1 MTRAVTIRGV
11 TYPSQRHAAEALGVS
26 TQAITQAVRR
36 GTTDN
41 VGLGPL
47 QKGCEPVRL
56 YKITLGGV
64 AYPSHKAAAEALG
77 VTSTAISF
85 YLKVLRAIE
94 NNRPTSHGTQERKA

>member
-1 MTRAVTIRGV
+1 MTKPVTIRGV
-11 TYPSQRHAAEALGVS
+11 TYPSQKAAAEALGVS

-64 AYPSHKAAAEALG
+64 PYPSHKAAAEALG
-77 VTSTAISF
+77 VTSTAISN
-85 YLKVLRAIE
+85 YLKVKRILGE
-94 NNRPTSHGTQERKA
+94 

>member
-1 MTRAVTIRGV
+1 VTREVTIRGV
-11 TYPSQRHAAEALGVS
+11 TYPSQRHAAEALGVAPQ
-26 TQAITQAVRR
+26 TVAHAVKR
-36 GTTDN
+36 GTADN

-47 QKGCEPVRL
+47 QKGCKPPRL
-56 YKITLGGV
+56 CAITIGGV

-94 NNRPTSHGTQERKA
+94 NNNRPM

>member
-1 MTRAVTIRGV
+1 MTRAVIIRGV
-11 TYPSQRHAAEALGVS
+11 TYPSQRLAAEALGV
-26 TQAITQAVRR
+26 TPQTVGHAVRR

-47 QKGCEPVRL
+47 QKGCEPPRRCA
-56 YKITLGGV
+56 ITLGGV

-77 VTSTAISF
+77 LTSTAISS

-94 NNRPTSHGTQERKA
+94 NNRPT